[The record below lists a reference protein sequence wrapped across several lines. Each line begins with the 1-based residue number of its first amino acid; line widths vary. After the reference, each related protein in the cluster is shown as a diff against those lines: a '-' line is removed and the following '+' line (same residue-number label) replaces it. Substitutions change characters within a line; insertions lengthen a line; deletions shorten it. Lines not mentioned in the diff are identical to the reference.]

1 MGSQNF
7 AIVSKRYPVGV
18 KILIRLAVALGLC
31 AIGSL
36 YYTPFRIA
44 TLVALGRAGSCPLGN
59 ALDIH
64 KHFED
69 ERGIKDR
76 ILAASKKLKTEDNF
90 ELWETPYGQFWIPN
104 GSKYVL
110 PFNLA
115 EQEMMIYGK
124 GEQGVHKG
132 EIVLDGG
139 ANVGVFVR
147 FALNAGAKLVVAI
160 EPGPENIECLRRN
173 FKTEIEA
180 GRVIVYPKGI
190 WDKEEILTLRID
202 PNNSAAD
209 SVVLKT
215 EGQTKTVQVP
225 LTTIDK
231 MAEELKLERID
242 YIKFDIEGAEPN
254 ALLGGS
260 ASIAKY
266 KPRLSVS
273 AYHAADHAA
282 LIPEIIK
289 KIRGDYKMECG
300 PCNESKQE
308 YLIRPEILYFR

>member
-1 MGSQNF
+1 M
-7 AIVSKRYPVGV
+7 KL
-18 KILIRLAVALGLC
+18 LIRLVVALGLC
-31 AIGSL
+31 AIGFL
-36 YYTPFRIA
+36 AYTPFRLA
-44 TLVALGRAGSCPLGN
+44 TLVAVGRAGACPLNN
-59 ALDIH
+59 ALDIP
-64 KHFED
+64 KHFEQ
-69 ERGIKDR
+69 ERAIKDR
-76 ILAASKKLKTEDNF
+76 ILAASKKIETEEHF
-90 ELWETPYGQFWIPN
+90 ELWETPYGRFWIPN

-124 GEQGVHKG
+124 GEQGVKQG
-132 EIVLDGG
+132 DIVLDGG

-173 FKTEIEA
+173 FKSEIEA

-190 WDKEEILTLRID
+190 WDKEETLTLRVD

-209 SVVLKT
+209 SVVLRT
-215 EGQTKTVQVP
+215 EGQTKSVEVP

-231 MAEELKLERID
+231 MVEELKLERID
-242 YIKFDIEGAEPN
+242 YVKFDIEGAEPN
-254 ALLGGS
+254 ALRGGA

-273 AYHAADHAA
+273 AYHAGDHAT
-282 LIPEIIK
+282 LIPQIVSSIK
-289 KIRGDYKMECG
+289 SDYTMACG
-300 PCNESKQE
+300 PCNESRQE
-308 YLIRPEILYFR
+308 YRIRPEILYFR